1 MEMKRVE
8 KKYMIEN
15 QKPGEELVFY
25 TKVFSLQKNRSVT
38 LTKESQ
44 ITVND
49 ICLKTGLTAA
59 EIVNRMIAYSAEHMK
74 IVSGVCYAE
83 DAAEKE
89 VS

>member
-1 MEMKRVE
+1 MEMRRVE
-8 KKYMIEN
+8 KKYMVDQ

-25 TKVFSLQKNRSVT
+25 TKVYKETKGRSVT

-49 ICLKTGLTAA
+49 ICLRTGLTAA
-59 EIVNRMIAYSAEHMK
+59 EIVNRMITYSAAHMR
-74 IVSGVCYAE
+74 IVSGFCYAE
-83 DAAEKE
+83 DTVEKE